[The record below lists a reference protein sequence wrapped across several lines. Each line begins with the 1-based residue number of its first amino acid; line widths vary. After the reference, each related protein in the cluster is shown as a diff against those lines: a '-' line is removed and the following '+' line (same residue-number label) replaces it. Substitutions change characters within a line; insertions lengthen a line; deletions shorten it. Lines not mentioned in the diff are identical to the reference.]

1 MASSFSYCY
10 SHLKIRLVPLD
21 VVHDVRDVD
30 TRRIRFVDR
39 THEFYW
45 HSVAPPCSHF
55 RRHCFSARDDGSFTG
70 SASSVSVGIRRR
82 TVVQAPCQ
90 ISFGLVSS
98 RAPGTPSSRPYP
110 EALKPPNGARGSE
123 RVKSLINTIPD
134 SISPATRRALAR
146 SRLQTAALRPKSVIL
161 ARRIASSSVLKG
173 KIIATGP
180 KNSSLAIAASG
191 GSPTSTVGG

>member
-10 SHLKIRLVPLD
+10 SHPKIRLVPLD
-21 VVHDVRDVD
+21 VVR
-30 TRRIRFVDR
+30 TCLMLLLGPRRRIIHRVDVER
-39 THEFYW
+39 VSWY
-45 HSVAPPCSHF
+45 
-55 RRHCFSARDDGSFTG
+55 SAR
-70 SASSVSVGIRRR
+70 
-82 TVVQAPCQ
+82 TVLQAPCQ
-90 ISFGLVSS
+90 ISLGLVSS
-98 RAPGTPSSRPYP
+98 SAPGAPSSRPYP

-134 SISPATRRALAR
+134 SISPATRRARTR